1 MGGYFTG
8 FRPNCAAVMRALVQN
23 NGSQYTETRDQ
34 GLTFKQNTVPGQT
47 LKSFN
52 DLDDAYW
59 TLLGESSPGFLH
71 IYAGLCTWNNC
82 LPLLITSNH
91 QQPHTSEN
99 RIVRIDEVWMF

>member
-8 FRPNCAAVMRALVQN
+8 FRPNCAAVMRALVPN
-23 NGSQYTETRDQ
+23 NGSHYTETRFQ

-59 TLLGESSPGFLH
+59 TLLGESLPGCLYVLCCAPGTIASP
-71 IYAGLCTWNNC
+71 
-82 LPLLITSNH
+82 S
-91 QQPHTSEN
+91 
-99 RIVRIDEVWMF
+99 

>member
-1 MGGYFTG
+1 MDLLGEHSLHMLLDGVQENIDLGGYFTR
-8 FRPNCAAVMRALVQN
+8 FRPNCVAVMRALVPN

-59 TLLGESSPGFLH
+59 TLLGKSSACLCYICCMCCAPGTIASLF
-71 IYAGLCTWNNC
+71 
-82 LPLLITSNH
+82 
-91 QQPHTSEN
+91 
-99 RIVRIDEVWMF
+99 